1 MRRSTVAGLL
11 ALALWSVAPARGAA
25 AENGV
30 EPPGAALVLPF
41 DSTEGHVSFLAAQ
54 NTGAA
59 QVSSHWTFWADVCSK
74 LADAD
79 ICLTSQ
85 DSVIIDPTTLASI
98 GPDNQPT
105 GGGAADLSGNRGFAV
120 VTAFATDA
128 DCNPLRGSRSRIVDG
143 ALTGSWSIAELDKN
157 SAFGT
162 SAIVLHR
169 SADGFVELP
178 DQPLLDLDLYTWN
191 PDTLTKSEIVLIG
204 LRENA
209 GERPGEVGPIG
220 TGDSNFV
227 HFGVSYVDT
236 LEVAK
241 SLAGG
246 VVGCAAFD
254 DVRRLVEGAGVQSSG
269 FLRFS
274 DFRPPVG
281 GGTAGSRMFVFGLH
295 GWAFEGFGQM
305 QNGIYRFSEQ

>member
-1 MRRSTVAGLL
+1 MRRPTVAGLL
-11 ALALWSVAPARGAA
+11 ALAVWSMVPARGAA

-41 DSTEGHVSFLAAQ
+41 DAFEGHVSFLAAQ
-54 NTGAA
+54 NTGST
-59 QVSSHWTFWADVCSK
+59 QVSTHWTFWADVCRK
-74 LADAD
+74 LAETE

-85 DSVIIDPTTLASI
+85 DSVIVDPTTLASI
-98 GPDNQPT
+98 GPDNRPIGDGMINLAGQ
-105 GGGAADLSGNRGFAV
+105 RGFAV

-128 DCNPLRGSRSRIVDG
+128 GCNPLLGSRAEIVDG
-143 ALTGSWSIAELDKN
+143 ALTGSWSIAELEKN

-178 DQPLLDLDLYTWN
+178 DRPLESLDLYTWN
-191 PDTLTKSEIVLIG
+191 PDTLTKSEFVLIG

-209 GERPGEVGPIG
+209 GVRPGEVGPIG

-227 HFGVSYVDT
+227 HFDLSYVDT
-236 LEVAK
+236 LEVER
-241 SLAGG
+241 SLPNG

-254 DVRRLVEGAGVQSSG
+254 DVRRLVVGVDIRSSG
-269 FLRFS
+269 FMRLTG
-274 DFRPPVG
+274 FRPSLG
-281 GGTAGSRMFVFGLH
+281 GGTAGSRMFVFGVH

-305 QNGIYRFSEQ
+305 QNAIYRFSEQ